1 MTASAVALKKR
12 IEPIYKATD
21 NPASKALS
29 KKQLAFIDLY
39 DGNLEESAIKAGYNP
54 ISAKRTAIRNMH
66 NATIRHL
73 IQQKREAEIKP
84 QVISRIER
92 QVYWSNIMRDETNPL
107 RDRLRASELLARS
120 EGDFLDRV
128 EHTGDIELCIRWAD

>member
-1 MTASAVALKKR
+1 MTASLAAFKEP
-12 IEPIYKATD
+12 EPIYKATD

-54 ISAKRTAIRNMH
+54 TSAKRTAIRNMH

-92 QVYWSNIMRDETNPL
+92 QIYWSDIMRDTEQ
-107 RDRLRASELLARS
+107 DIKHRLKASELLARS